1 MCTGRK
7 EGGGCEAS
15 EGEKERK
22 TRGGGCENIFM
33 ACASF
38 DWCVRMPQRP
48 QSAAIKLSFPAAQ
61 ALPPAV

>member
-22 TRGGGCENIFM
+22 TRGGGGENIFM

-38 DWCVRMPQRP
+38 D
-48 QSAAIKLSFPAAQ
+48 
-61 ALPPAV
+61 